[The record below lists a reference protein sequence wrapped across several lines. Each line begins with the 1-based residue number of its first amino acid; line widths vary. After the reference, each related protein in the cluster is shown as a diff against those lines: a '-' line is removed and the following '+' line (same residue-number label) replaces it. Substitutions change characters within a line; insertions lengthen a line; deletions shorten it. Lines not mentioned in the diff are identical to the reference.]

1 MDNITVT
8 QLYSK
13 EGENKKEIYP
23 KSYAEFINA
32 SKDGA
37 ETTVQDWLEDLTTSI
52 GQITENAITLNIKIS
67 YAQTQYKNLSDVKD
81 NENIQWGENFVQP
94 NAEFPYTWKKTEIK
108 ASNNNSEN
116 SVTSVS
122 YELASVSSQFT
133 QTLYTA
139 RSADTK
145 AITIVY
151 DTINVQGVS
160 KPYYND
166 TLEHILAK
174 PENAL
179 WSKLPVSIS
188 ATNPNGY
195 IATRTR
201 TNTGEWGEF
210 KIVQNAKWA
219 YNSIPVYKYKVT
231 NTVDVPPVIE
241 NSEDY
246 SNVDGWEN
254 QITESF
260 TGYLWMINATV
271 VNDVYQVN
279 GSKVWSSPTLIS
291 VVNNGIQY

>member
-1 MDNITVT
+1 MDNINGI

-13 EGENKKEIYP
+13 EGENKTPIYP
-23 KSYAEFINA
+23 KSDAKVIDA
-32 SKDGA
+32 HKAGTK
-37 ETTVQDWLEDLTTSI
+37 TTVQDWLENLTTSI
-52 GQITENAITLNIKIS
+52 SQITENAITLNIKIS

-81 NENIQWGENFVQP
+81 NENISWGENFVQP
-94 NAEFPYTWKKTEIK
+94 DAEFPYTWKKTEIK

-145 AITIVY
+145 AVTIKY
-151 DTINVQGVS
+151 NTINVQGVS
-160 KPYYND
+160 KDYYND
-166 TLEHILAK
+166 TLENILNIS
-174 PENAL
+174 ENKGI
-179 WSKLPVSIS
+179 WSEFPVAIS

-201 TNTGEWGEF
+201 TDTGEWGAF
-210 KIVQNAKWA
+210 NIAQNAKWA

-231 NTVDVPPVIE
+231 NTIDVPPVIE
-241 NSEDY
+241 NSDDY
-246 SNVDGWEN
+246 SNVEGWEN

-271 VNDVYQVN
+271 VNDVYQIN

-291 VVNNGIQY
+291 VVK